1 MLLQLMAVLILQFQ
15 GTIDDLWY
23 KCYHDMM
30 NEISTTNQTIFV
42 KKNFFLRRID
52 PMVGFDMQS
61 LTAIGNPVA
70 WLYAKPK
77 NGGVNGFTLTGG
89 VFNYTA
95 DISFKGTGNRAT
107 LKFVFD
113 GLDAF
118 GYLRYIFQ

>member
-1 MLLQLMAVLILQFQ
+1 MLLQRMAVLILQFQ

>member
-1 MLLQLMAVLILQFQ
+1 
-15 GTIDDLWY
+15 
-23 KCYHDMM
+23 
-30 NEISTTNQTIFV
+30 
-42 KKNFFLRRID
+42 
-52 PMVGFDMQS
+52 MVGFDMQS

-107 LKFVFD
+107 LKFTFD

-118 GYLRYIFQ
+118 GYLRYIVE